1 MSMKPEMSGTEAEM
15 RSRFDFSRATRGRF
29 SSRYEQGQSVT
40 LLNGDADM
48 EDPLEMDDGADNT
61 RQAGKRIFISHVQA
75 AGLKL
80 AEPLH
85 DKSIDYLIYNDAGK
99 NHNLISYAVKLKTSS
114 SKTFYLYKKYEH
126 IPHFLLVYVWNARG
140 PEESSVYAL
149 TYEEALR
156 ILEAKG
162 YARSVSWIEE
172 GGFSVTDAGPE
183 LLGMLEPYRMTEER
197 WRQKLKVA

>member
-1 MSMKPEMSGTEAEM
+1 MKQAMSRNEIEM

-29 SSRYEQGQSVT
+29 SDRYKEGHSVT
-40 LLNGDADM
+40 LLDGEPDM
-48 EDPLEMDDGADNT
+48 EDPLDTSDSPNST
-61 RQAGKRIFISHVQA
+61 RQAGKRIFISHVHA

-80 AEPLH
+80 AEPLD

-99 NHNLISYAVKLKTSS
+99 NRELISYAVKLKTSS
-114 SKTFYLYKKYEH
+114 HKTFYLYKKYER
-126 IPHFLLVYVWNARG
+126 IPQFLLVYVWNARD

-162 YARSVSWIEE
+162 YARTDSWIEE

-183 LLGMLEPYRMTEER
+183 LLEMLKPYRMTEER
-197 WRQKLKVA
+197 WREKLQVA